1 MEAERV
7 KTKKVSAADR
17 IPEKTGRKKWSV
29 LFLESLLKEAKER
42 EAESEK
48 ARPAVDGESWI
59 LSLIHIL
66 VYSRRTSGRF
76 ITEDCHMIEQ
86 LKTSLA
92 TEKMEEFLAQMRQLG
107 FQNDEILSLMNPVSY
122 THLDVYKR
130 QDMHRW
136 QKASPPPAP
145 PDTPPLRSRTV
156 PATSHAPPAADA

>member
-59 LSLIHIL
+59 RPGRDTFEHSEDPEELWCESYEDIMGIVRMVGKWKANIL
-66 VYSRRTSGRF
+66 YQIANAILR
-76 ITEDCHMIEQ
+76 DYH
-86 LKTSLA
+86 
-92 TEKMEEFLAQMRQLG
+92 EKKL
-107 FQNDEILSLMNPVSY
+107 DE
-122 THLDVYKR
+122 
-130 QDMHRW
+130 
-136 QKASPPPAP
+136 
-145 PDTPPLRSRTV
+145 
-156 PATSHAPPAADA
+156 

>member
-59 LSLIHIL
+59 RPGRDTFEHSEDPEELWCESYEDIMGIVRMVAVEIHHEIVAGGVRFVNNAWNAHTDSL
-66 VYSRRTSGRF
+66 
-76 ITEDCHMIEQ
+76 
-86 LKTSLA
+86 
-92 TEKMEEFLAQMRQLG
+92 
-107 FQNDEILSLMNPVSY
+107 Y
-122 THLDVYKR
+122 TR
-130 QDMHRW
+130 
-136 QKASPPPAP
+136 
-145 PDTPPLRSRTV
+145 
-156 PATSHAPPAADA
+156 

>member
-59 LSLIHIL
+59 RPGRDTFEHSEDPEELWCESYEDIMGIVRMVGKWKANILYQIPMPSCGTITKKSWTRTVWENCLACAARSVRTREAAQAGRRSRKSRRLSLNFSC
-66 VYSRRTSGRF
+66 VP
-76 ITEDCHMIEQ
+76 
-86 LKTSLA
+86 
-92 TEKMEEFLAQMRQLG
+92 MRG
-107 FQNDEILSLMNPVSY
+107 
-122 THLDVYKR
+122 
-130 QDMHRW
+130 
-136 QKASPPPAP
+136 
-145 PDTPPLRSRTV
+145 
-156 PATSHAPPAADA
+156 